1 MKNCPICGTAVE
13 DQIEFCPVCGENL
26 RALKPVPNAEDTG
39 SGQSENAQSEN
50 AQSENAQSDQRR
62 LAPKPGPSGSG
73 KIGIRYQAGLSAD
86 QTRGACAGDEGER
99 SGGDDGGTARG
110 GDGRYP
116 ACAVRSFVAVRL
128 CDDGGAAGADAG

>member
-73 KIGIRYQAGLSAD
+73 KIGILAVLAGCLVLAVALFAKPWKD
-86 QTRGACAGDEGER
+86 P
-99 SGGDDGGTARG
+99 SGGGLE
-110 GDGRYP
+110 P
-116 ACAVRSFVAVRL
+116 A
-128 CDDGGAAGADAG
+128 